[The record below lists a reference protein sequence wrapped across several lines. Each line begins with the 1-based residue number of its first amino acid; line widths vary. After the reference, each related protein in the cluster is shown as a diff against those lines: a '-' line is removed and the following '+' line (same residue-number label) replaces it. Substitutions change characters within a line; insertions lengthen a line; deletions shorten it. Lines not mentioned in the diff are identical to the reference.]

1 MSERNGRITF
11 LIGGARSGKSSFA
24 LARAS
29 EHAGKKA
36 FIATAQAFDAEM
48 EERIAIHKAE
58 RTRDWDTVEEPFGIA
73 EAIKKISDKYE
84 VIVIDCLTL
93 WLSNLLLAEKDME
106 KEIDA
111 FVISIMTHKASQVYI
126 VSNEVGMG
134 IVPENNLARR
144 FRDLAGHLN
153 QKLAHIAD
161 EVYLVTAGI
170 PLRIKP

>member
-1 MSERNGRITF
+1 MSEGDGRITF

-29 EHAGKKA
+29 EHAGKKV
-36 FIATAQAFDAEM
+36 FIATAQAFDTEM
-48 EERIAIHKAE
+48 KERIAKHREE
-58 RTRDWDTVEEPFGIA
+58 RNKGWDTVEEPFGIA
-73 EAIKKISDKYE
+73 ETIKKISDKYE

-111 FVISIMTHKASQVYI
+111 FVSSVIAHKASHIFI

-134 IVPENNLARR
+134 IVPENKLARR